1 MIETSLLKMETVE
14 SFYDFLNKIGAPN
27 CLGIGI
33 ALILL
38 YLLLSGLW
46 KGIKGGGK
54 EGESDPQED

>member
-1 MIETSLLKMETVE
+1 METVE
-14 SFYDFLNKIGAPN
+14 SFYDLLNKIGAPN

-54 EGESDPQED
+54 EGEYDP